1 MPASKNA
8 SNAARNAASNTESV
22 RVVVVVAAALLLE
35 GNEIVYFE
43 RTRIS

>member
-22 RVVVVVAAALLLE
+22 RVVVVVAALLLE